1 MENKVLTP
9 TKPALKKEIGL
20 MGFFCLAFGSMIGV
34 GWVTALGGWLEQAGP
49 LGATL
54 AFLVGGIFMMLIGLC
69 YAEVTSM
76 LPLAGGEVAYA
87 YKSYGT
93 SKAFIVGWFL
103 AFGYLSVSA
112 FEAISIGKV
121 LSYIFPAIDRWPLY
135 QMGGDTVYG
144 THLILA
150 FIFTGLITC
159 INYRGVGSS
168 ANFQTLLT
176 FGIIL
181 VFFVFII
188 AGFSGGSLQHWQPVF
203 AKTDFPG
210 ILGGILIVL
219 VTVPFWF
226 VGFDTIPQSAEEA
239 REAVH
244 PKKLGILIIV
254 AIVAATTFY
263 VLLILSAAMATPWQK
278 IIHAE
283 LPTAEAFEQAFHAP
297 WLVNLVL
304 VAALIGLLTSWNG
317 FFLAC
322 SRVLFALGRG
332 KIISGKFGETH
343 PEHGTPTYAILFCGI
358 LTFLSAFLGRNA
370 LIAFVDV
377 GSFCMVIA
385 FLGVS
390 LSLIKL
396 RKNYPHMHRPY
407 RIAGGMKVG
416 YASAGVTVL
425 IMLAMLIPK
434 SPAALVWPVEWL
446 LLGFIALSGLIFW
459 LSSQKMRRQL
469 DEKERAALILDR
481 FV

>member
-1 MENKVLTP
+1 MKNETP
-9 TKPALKKEIGL
+9 TLPKPSLKKEIGL
-20 MGFFCLAFGSMIGV
+20 IGFFCLAFGSMIGV

-49 LGATL
+49 WGAAL
-54 AFLVGGIFMMLIGLC
+54 AFLVGGVFMILIGLC

-87 YKSYGT
+87 YKCYGT

-121 LSYIFPAIDRWPLY
+121 LSYIFPAIDQWPLY
-135 QMGGDTVYG
+135 QIGGDTVYG

-150 FIFTGLITC
+150 FVCTALITY

-188 AGFSGGSLQHWQPVF
+188 AGFSGGSARHWQPVF
-203 AKTDFPG
+203 AKTGFED

-239 REAVH
+239 QEAVN
-244 PKKLGILIIV
+244 PKKLGIIIII
-254 AIVAATTFY
+254 AIVAATVFY
-263 VLLILSAAMATPWQK
+263 ALLILSASMAAPWK
-278 IIHAE
+278 DITKAE
-283 LPTAEAFEQAFHAP
+283 LPTAEAFELAFHAP

-332 KIISGKFGETH
+332 KIISEKFGETH
-343 PEHGTPTYAILFCGI
+343 PNHGTPTYAIFFCGAF
-358 LTFLSAFLGRNA
+358 TFLSAFLGRNA

-396 RKNYPHMHRPY
+396 RRKYPTMYRPY
-407 RIAGGMKVG
+407 KIAGGAKVG
-416 YASAGVTVL
+416 YASVGVSIL
-425 IMLAMLIPK
+425 IMLAMLIPN
-434 SPAALVWPVEWL
+434 SPATLVWPIEWL
-446 LLGFIALSGLIFW
+446 LLGFIAFSGFIFW
-459 LSSQKMRRQL
+459 RSSRKMRKEV
-469 DEKERAALILDR
+469 DEKERADLILDK